1 MPFDAFFLSAAV
13 AELRPQLLGARIDKI
28 QMPVRDQV
36 VFQFRGPGGAGRL
49 LLSASPGSPR
59 LHLTTAPLQNP
70 AQPPMFCMLLR
81 KHLSGGRITAVTQ
94 PPMERLVDLTLE
106 CTDEMGEKAEK
117 HLIVEMMGRGANL
130 VLTSGDGHILD
141 CMRRIDFEMSD
152 KRQVL
157 PGLLYHLPPVPDK
170 RDPLADSLASIT
182 EALTTLE
189 GEKRLEKWLLERYRG
204 LSPLICREL
213 AYRLLGETDA
223 QLGPLSLE
231 RREALAG
238 QVFEALQA
246 LPQNPQPVLLKKE
259 GKDWDFTFHPV
270 EQYGGYVENE
280 RFPSFSALLD
290 GFYARRDHAERM
302 RLRTHSLH
310 KTIGNLRDRT
320 ARKLENQRQEITAAA
335 DRERLRQLG
344 DIVTANLHAMTRGQ
358 ARLTAVDFY
367 DPEMREIDIPL
378 SPQLS
383 PQQNAAKF
391 YKDYNRA
398 KTAQRVLTE
407 QIAKG
412 EVELQYLNSILDEL
426 DRAETEQDVLEI
438 RAELVAGGYVRDTD
452 KKKKMKL
459 APTKPWEFRSSEGYL
474 IRVGRNNRQND
485 QLTLKDSQKGDLWLH
500 VQKLHGSH
508 VVIACGGQKPSDETI
523 TEAAM
528 LAVWYSQARESQNV
542 AVDVTPVKQLKKPVG
557 GKPGMVIYHE
567 YRTVYVT
574 PDPKLP
580 EKLKA

>member
-1 MPFDAFFLSAAV
+1 MPFDALFLSALT
-13 AELRPQLLGARIDKI
+13 AELTPQLLGARIDKI

-36 VFQFRGPGGAGRL
+36 VLQFHGRGFSGRL

-59 LHLTTAPLQNP
+59 LHLTAKALENP

-81 KHLSGGRITAVTQ
+81 KHLSGGRIAAVTQ
-94 PPMERLVDLTLE
+94 PPLERLVDLTLD
-106 CTDEMGEKAEK
+106 CVDELGAPVEK
-117 HLIVEMMGRGANL
+117 HLIVEMMGRGSNL
-130 VLTSGDGHILD
+130 ILTSGDGHIID

-170 RDPLADSLASIT
+170 KSPFEET
-182 EALTTLE
+182 EAALVEALQALE
-189 GEKRLEKWLLERYRG
+189 GQKTLQKWLLERYRG
-204 LSPLICREL
+204 LSPLVCREL
-213 AYRLLGETDA
+213 AYELLGDTDA
-223 QLGPLSLE
+223 ELGTCSLE
-231 RREALAG
+231 TRAVLGASLHRAFAALLG
-238 QVFEALQA
+238 S
-246 LPQNPQPVLLKKE
+246 PKPVLLVKE
-259 GKDWDFTFHPV
+259 GKPWDFTFRPV
-270 EQYGGYVENE
+270 GQYGSYVCQEE
-280 RFPSFSALLD
+280 QESFSALLD
-290 GFYARRDHAERM
+290 DFYASRDHAERM
-302 RLRTHSLH
+302 RLKTQTLH
-310 KTIGNLRDRT
+310 KAMINLRDRT
-320 ARKLENQRQEITAAA
+320 ARKLENQRKEIAAAA

-367 DPEMREIDIPL
+367 DPDMKEIDIPL

-407 QIAKG
+407 QIAKA
-412 EVELQYLNSILDEL
+412 EVELEYVKSILDEL
-426 DRAETEQDVLEI
+426 ERAETEQDVQEI
-438 RAELVAGGYVRDTD
+438 RAELVAGGYVRDND
-452 KKKKMKL
+452 KKKRMKMV
-459 APTKPWEFRSSEGYL
+459 PTKPLEFHASEGYL

-485 QLTLKDSQKGDLWLH
+485 ILTLKDSQKGDLWLH

-508 VVIACGGQKPSDETI
+508 VVIACGGRTPSDETI

-528 LAVWYSQARESQNV
+528 LAAWYSQAREGQNV
-542 AVDVTPVKQLKKPVG
+542 AVDVTPVKQIKKPVG
-557 GKPGMVIYHE
+557 AKPGMVIYHE

-580 EKLKA
+580 EKLK

>member
-1 MPFDAFFLSAAV
+1 MPFDALFLSALT
-13 AELRPQLLGARIDKI
+13 AELTPTLLGARIDKI
-28 QMPVRDQV
+28 QMPARDQV
-36 VFQFRGPGGAGRL
+36 VLQFRGPGGGGRL
-49 LLSASPGSPR
+49 LLSAAPGSPR
-59 LHLTTAPLQNP
+59 LHLTAIPLPNP

-81 KHLSGGRITAVTQ
+81 KHLSGGRIMALTQ
-94 PPMERLVDLTLE
+94 PPMERLVDLRLE
-106 CTDEMGEKAEK
+106 CLDELGEPTEK
-117 HLIVEMMGRGANL
+117 HLILEMMGRGANL
-130 VLTSGDGHILD
+130 VLTSGDGHIID

-170 RDPLADSLASIT
+170 LDPLT
-182 EALTTLE
+182 EDEAALTQALTTLE
-189 GEKRLEKWLLERYRG
+189 GQKRLQKWLLERYRG

-213 AYRLLGETDA
+213 SFRLLGDTEAD
-223 QLGPLSLE
+223 LGPLSPAQ
-231 RREALAG
+231 REALAR
-238 QVFEALQA
+238 QLHQALLA
-246 LPQNPQPVLLKKE
+246 LPQSPKPTLLLQE
-259 GKDWDFTFHPV
+259 GKAWDFSFHPMG
-270 EQYGGYVENE
+270 QYGTYVASREM
-280 RFPSFSALLD
+280 PSFSALLD
-290 GFYARRDHAERM
+290 EFYARQDHAERM
-302 RLRTHSLH
+302 RQKTQSLH
-310 KTIGNLRDRT
+310 KAMVNLRDRT
-320 ARKLENQRQEITAAA
+320 ARKLQNQRQELAAAA

-344 DIVTANLHAMTRGQ
+344 DIVTANLHAMQKGQ
-358 ARLTAVDFY
+358 VRLTAVDFY

-407 QIAKG
+407 QIEKG
-412 EVELQYLNSILDEL
+412 EVELQYVHSILDEL
-426 DRAETEQDVLEI
+426 ERVETEQDVMEI

-459 APTKPWEFRSSEGYL
+459 APARPMEFRSSEGYL

-485 QLTLKDSQKGDLWLH
+485 QLTLKDSQKGDLWPH
-500 VQKLHGSH
+500 VQKPHGSH
-508 VVIACGGQKPSDETI
+508 VVIACGGQTPADETI

-528 LAVWYSQARESQNV
+528 LAAWYSQARESQNV
-542 AVDVTPVKQLKKPVG
+542 AVDVTPVKQVKKPAG

-574 PDPKLP
+574 PDPDLPAKLRG
-580 EKLKA
+580 

>member
-1 MPFDAFFLSAAV
+1 MPFDALFLSALT
-13 AELRPQLLGARIDKI
+13 AELTPQLLGARIDKI

-36 VFQFRGPGGAGRL
+36 VLQFHGRGFSGRL

-59 LHLTTAPLQNP
+59 LHLTNAPLQNP

-81 KHLSGGRITAVTQ
+81 KHLSGGRIAAVTQ
-94 PPMERLVDLTLE
+94 PPLERLVDLTLD
-106 CTDEMGEKAEK
+106 CVDELGAPVEK
-117 HLIVEMMGRGANL
+117 HLIVEMMGRGSNL
-130 VLTSGDGHILD
+130 ILTSGDGHIID

-170 RDPLADSLASIT
+170 KSPFEET
-182 EALTTLE
+182 EAALVEALQALE
-189 GEKRLEKWLLERYRG
+189 GQKTLQKWLLERYRG
-204 LSPLICREL
+204 LSPLVCREL
-213 AYRLLGETDA
+213 AYELLGDTDA
-223 QLGPLSLE
+223 ELGACSLE
-231 RREALAG
+231 TRAVLGASLHRAFAALLG
-238 QVFEALQA
+238 S
-246 LPQNPQPVLLKKE
+246 PKPVLLVKE
-259 GKDWDFTFHPV
+259 GKPWDFTFRPV
-270 EQYGGYVENE
+270 GQYGSYVCQEE
-280 RFPSFSALLD
+280 QESFSALLD
-290 GFYARRDHAERM
+290 DFYASRDHAERM
-302 RLRTHSLH
+302 RLKTQTLH
-310 KTIGNLRDRT
+310 KAMINLRDRT
-320 ARKLENQRQEITAAA
+320 ARKLENQRKEIAAAA

-367 DPEMREIDIPL
+367 DPDMKEIDIPL

-407 QIAKG
+407 QIAKA
-412 EVELQYLNSILDEL
+412 EVELEYVKSILDEL
-426 DRAETEQDVLEI
+426 ERAETEQDVQEI
-438 RAELVAGGYVRDTD
+438 RAELVAGGYVRDND
-452 KKKKMKL
+452 KKKRMKMV
-459 APTKPWEFRSSEGYL
+459 PTKPLEFHASEGYL

-485 QLTLKDSQKGDLWLH
+485 ILTLKDSQKGDLWLH

-508 VVIACGGQKPSDETI
+508 VVIACGGRTPSDETI

-528 LAVWYSQARESQNV
+528 LAAWYSQAREGQNV
-542 AVDVTPVKQLKKPVG
+542 AVDVTPVKQIKKPVG
-557 GKPGMVIYHE
+557 AKPGMVIYHE

-580 EKLKA
+580 EKLK

>member
-1 MPFDAFFLSAAV
+1 MPFDALFLSALT
-13 AELRPQLLGARIDKI
+13 AELTPQLLGARIDKI

-36 VFQFRGPGGAGRL
+36 VLQFHGRGASGRL

-59 LHLTTAPLQNP
+59 LHLTNAPLQNP

-81 KHLSGGRITAVTQ
+81 KHLSGGRIAAVTQ
-94 PPMERLVDLTLE
+94 PPLERLVDLTLD
-106 CTDEMGEKAEK
+106 CVDELGTPVEK
-117 HLIVEMMGRGANL
+117 HLIVEMMGRGSNL
-130 VLTSGDGHILD
+130 ILTSGDGHIID

-170 RDPLADSLASIT
+170 KSPFEET
-182 EALTTLE
+182 EAALVEALQALE
-189 GEKRLEKWLLERYRG
+189 GQKTLQKWLLERYRG
-204 LSPLICREL
+204 LSPLVCREL
-213 AYRLLGETDA
+213 AYELLGDTDA
-223 QLGPLSLE
+223 ELGACSLE
-231 RREALAG
+231 TRAVLGASLHRAFAALLG
-238 QVFEALQA
+238 S
-246 LPQNPQPVLLKKE
+246 PKPVLLVKE
-259 GKDWDFTFHPV
+259 GKPWDFTFRPV
-270 EQYGGYVENE
+270 GQYGSYVCQEE
-280 RFPSFSALLD
+280 QESFSALLD
-290 GFYARRDHAERM
+290 DFYASRDHAERM
-302 RLRTHSLH
+302 RLKTQTLH
-310 KTIGNLRDRT
+310 KAMINLRDRT
-320 ARKLENQRQEITAAA
+320 ARKLENQRKEIAAAA

-367 DPEMREIDIPL
+367 DPDMKEIDIPL

-407 QIAKG
+407 QIAKA
-412 EVELQYLNSILDEL
+412 EVELEYVKSILDEL
-426 DRAETEQDVLEI
+426 ERAETEQDVQEI
-438 RAELVAGGYVRDTD
+438 RAELVAGGYVRDND
-452 KKKKMKL
+452 KKKRMKMV
-459 APTKPWEFRSSEGYL
+459 PTKPLEFHASEGYL

-485 QLTLKDSQKGDLWLH
+485 ILTLKNSQKGDLWLH

-508 VVIACGGQKPSDETI
+508 VVIACGGRTPSDETI

-528 LAVWYSQARESQNV
+528 LAAWYSQAREGQNV
-542 AVDVTPVKQLKKPVG
+542 AVDVTPVKQIKKPVG
-557 GKPGMVIYHE
+557 AKPGMVIYHE

-580 EKLKA
+580 EKLK